1 MTMRRAPSPMP
12 YLVVREPGQVSYT
25 LPLQEDLRLGRSEQ
39 NDVVLDDHQVSRFQ
53 ARFTRSEQGWSVE
66 DLGSMHGTLV
76 NTVRITTHLLKVGD
90 RIQVGNTLLV
100 FREDAEPE
108 LAHQQATAAFAPLR
122 DDSDRRLQLVYE
134 LSRAAFDLA
143 ERDDLLGRVLQS
155 LLDAL
160 GCERALVGLAEPGA
174 RGFRRLARTR
184 EGGPGADDI
193 AVSRTLLEAVTVRRE
208 SVIFHNTGERGAPK
222 TLVREG
228 ILTAMA
234 VPLHAGS
241 LLLGFLYVDARQRPA
256 LFTPQD
262 LDFLTAI
269 GHLVAA
275 ALESGQRYRRME
287 ALTEALGPGG
297 TASELIGASEPML
310 RLKRQIQRYGAS
322 AAHVFI
328 QGESGTG
335 KELVA
340 RALHGVSPRAAGPFV
355 TLNCAAIP
363 ESMVESELF
372 GHERG
377 AFTGAVGRRRGK
389 FVMADGGTLFL
400 DEIGDLHLSA
410 QATLLRA
417 LQEGEIHPLGAER
430 PVRVSVRVVSAT
442 HKDLA
447 EEIENRRFREDLY
460 YRLNVVELSVPP
472 LRERGDDIELL
483 ARALLRA
490 AASSMGKREMEF
502 TPAALAALK
511 AYGWPGN
518 VRELRNEMERAAID
532 AELPIV
538 DLHNLSSRICKGS
551 REAPAARE
559 GMSLAEQFAAL
570 DSTERRLIEEA
581 LKAARGNLSEAA
593 RQLGITRVMI
603 KRRIDRFGLGF
614 RDE

>member
-1 MTMRRAPSPMP
+1 MP

-25 LPLQEDLRLGRSEQ
+25 VPLRDGLRLGRSEQ
-39 NDVVLDDHQVSRFQ
+39 NDVVLDDHQVSRFH
-53 ARFTRSEQGWSVE
+53 ARFTRSEQGWLVE
-66 DLGSMHGTLV
+66 DLGSTHGTLV
-76 NTVRITTHLLKVGD
+76 NTVRITTHALKAGD
-90 RIQVGNTLLV
+90 RIQVGNILLA
-100 FREDAEPE
+100 FRDDEEPE
-108 LAHQQATAAFAPLR
+108 LVHQQATAAFAPVR
-122 DDSDRRLQLVYE
+122 DDTGRRLQLVYE

-143 ERDDLLGRVLQS
+143 DRDELLGRTLQS
-155 LLDAL
+155 LLDVL
-160 GCERALVGLAEPGA
+160 GCERALVGLPEPGA

-184 EGGPGADDI
+184 GGGPGADDI

-208 SVIFHNTGERGAPK
+208 GVISHNSGDRGAPK

-234 VPLHAGS
+234 VPLQAGS
-241 LLLGFLYVDARQRPA
+241 LLLGFLYVDARPPTSP
-256 LFTPQD
+256 FTPQD

-269 GHLVAA
+269 GHLSAA
-275 ALESGQRYRRME
+275 ALESAQRYRRME
-287 ALTEALGPGG
+287 ALAEALGPGG
-297 TASELIGASEPML
+297 PAAELIGASEPMR
-310 RLKRQIQRYGAS
+310 RLKAQIQKYGAS
-322 AAHVFI
+322 SANVLI

-340 RALHGVSPRAAGPFV
+340 RTLHSVSPRAAGPFV

-372 GHERG
+372 GYEKG
-377 AFTGAVGRRRGK
+377 AFTGAAGKKRGK
-389 FVMADGGTLFL
+389 FVLADGGTLFL
-400 DEIGDLHLSA
+400 DEIGDLDLAA
-410 QATLLRA
+410 QAKVLRA
-417 LQEGEIHPLGAER
+417 LQEGEIQPLGAEKA
-430 PVRVSVRVVSAT
+430 VHVSVRVVSAT

-447 EEIENRRFREDLY
+447 EEIANKRFREDLY

-472 LRERGDDIELL
+472 LRERGEDIELL
-483 ARALLRA
+483 ARALLKA
-490 AASSMGKREMEF
+490 AASSMGKRELEF

-511 AYGWPGN
+511 GYGWPGN

-538 DLHNLSSRICKGS
+538 DLYNLSSRLRKGP
-551 REAPAARE
+551 RAAPAPRE
-559 GMSLAEQFAAL
+559 GASLAERFAAL
-570 DSTERRLIEEA
+570 DVTERQLIEEA

-614 RDE
+614 RDEL

>member
-1 MTMRRAPSPMP
+1 MS

-25 LPLQEDLRLGRSEQ
+25 LPLREGLRLGRSEQ
-39 NDVVLDDHQVSRFQ
+39 NDVVLDDHQVSRFH
-53 ARFTRSEQGWSVE
+53 ARFTRSEQGWLVE
-66 DLGSMHGTLV
+66 DLGSTHGTLV
-76 NTVRITTHLLKVGD
+76 NTVRITTHLLSAGD
-90 RIQVGNTLLV
+90 RIQAGNTLLA
-100 FREDAEPE
+100 FREDGEPE
-108 LAHQQATAAFAPLR
+108 MVHQQATAAFAPLR
-122 DDSDRRLQLVYE
+122 HDSDRRLELVYE
-134 LSRAAFDLA
+134 LSRAAFGLA
-143 ERDDLLGRVLQS
+143 DRDELLGRMLQAI
-155 LLDAL
+155 LDAL

-174 RGFRRLARTR
+174 RGFRRVARTR
-184 EGGPGADDI
+184 AGGPGADDI

-208 SVIFHNTGERGAPK
+208 GVIFHNTGERGAPK

-234 VPLHAGS
+234 VPLQAGS

-262 LDFLTAI
+262 LDFLLAL
-269 GHLVAA
+269 GHLAAA
-275 ALESGQRYRRME
+275 ALESAQRYRQME
-287 ALTEALGPGG
+287 ALAEALGPGG
-297 TASELIGASEPML
+297 PASELIGASEPMR
-310 RLKRQIQRYGAS
+310 RLKLEIQKYGAS
-322 AAHVFI
+322 TAHVLV

-340 RALHGVSPRAAGPFV
+340 RTLHSVSPRAAGPFV
-355 TLNCAAIP
+355 ALNCAAMP

-372 GHERG
+372 GHEKG
-377 AFTGAVGRRRGK
+377 AFTGAVAKKRGK
-389 FVMADGGTLFL
+389 FVLADGGTLFL
-400 DEIGDLHLSA
+400 DEIGDLGLAA
-410 QATLLRA
+410 QAKVLRA

-430 PVRVSVRVVSAT
+430 PVHVSVRVVSAT

-447 EEIENRRFREDLY
+447 EEIANKRFREDLY

-511 AYGWPGN
+511 AYSWPGN

-538 DLHNLSSRICKGS
+538 DLHNLSSRIRKGP
-551 REAPAARE
+551 REAPVGRE

-593 RQLGITRVMI
+593 RLLGITRIMI
-603 KRRIDRFGLGF
+603 KRRIDRFGLGS